1 MQIKVLGTGCRKCK
15 ALLAATEEAVKSTGV
30 QAEIE
35 YVTDMMQIAET
46 GLLSTPG
53 LIIDNQIVSSGK
65 VLEPQAIVEL
75 IEINKCMWKT
85 DKKDLWHKPRVI
97 FYLCLE
103 MLRSFKFFPFWQAY
117 TDMGILL

>member
-1 MQIKVLGTGCRKCK
+1 MQIKVLGIGCRKCK

-75 IEINKCMWKT
+75 IEKINKCMWKT
-85 DKKDLWHKPRVI
+85 VKKTCGISHG
-97 FYLCLE
+97 
-103 MLRSFKFFPFWQAY
+103 SFLFVS
-117 TDMGILL
+117 